1 MSKMMGIR
9 IIIFAILPA
18 LWYHLD
24 MKTVQ
29 KEKLIGKTFWIALI
43 VAVVLVG
50 GLLGVLL
57 PERVQ
62 GRVAIV
68 YVGGNKVGEL
78 KLDSDIVK
86 VTNPYNGVVLAY
98 GQGKVTILDCHGGRM
113 CRHDEQTISRA
124 GESIVCPN
132 SQVVVEVQR

>member
-1 MSKMMGIR
+1 MGIR

-29 KEKLIGKTFWIALI
+29 KDKLIGKTFWIALI

-57 PERVQ
+57 PERTE

-68 YVGGNKVGEL
+68 YVGGDKVAQL
-78 KLDSDIVK
+78 DLDSDVVK
-86 VTNPYNGVVLAY
+86 VSSYNDVVLSY
-98 GQGKVTILDCHGGRM
+98 GQGKVTILECKGGRM